1 MCMYFSK
8 GTGDFTIKNIVHNG
22 VCVFVYMHVHTYI
35 RTCLPVAS
43 TLAPKLGIRFVPY
56 HQFCLQKLT
65 GGCPSGLPG
74 RS

>member
-22 VCVFVYMHVHTYI
+22 VCVCLCICMYI